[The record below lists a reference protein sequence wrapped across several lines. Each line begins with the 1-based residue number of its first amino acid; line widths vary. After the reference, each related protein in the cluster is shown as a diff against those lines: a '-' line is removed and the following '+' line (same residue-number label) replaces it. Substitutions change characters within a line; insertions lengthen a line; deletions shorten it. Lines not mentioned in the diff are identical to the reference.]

1 MNKYYFDSY
10 AIIEII
16 KGNPNYELFK
26 DETFVTSTINIS
38 EVYYYLINELGEQ
51 VAESVI
57 NKLNF
62 EYLDVTYETALKTS
76 IFRHKNKKKKLS
88 YIDCLGYNL
97 AINNNLIFL
106 TGDKEFEHIEK
117 VKFVK

>member
-16 KGNPNYELFK
+16 KGNPNYEIFK
-26 DETFVTSTINIS
+26 EETFVTSAINIS

-57 NKLNF
+57 SKLNF
-62 EYLDVTYETALKTS
+62 EYLDIDYKTALKTS

-88 YIDCLGYNL
+88 YIDCLEYNL
-97 AINNNLIFL
+97 AINHDLIFL
-106 TGDKEFEHIEK
+106 TGDKEFEHLDK